1 MGLAAN
7 AASPR
12 FPASS
17 NFRMSSNTAKSSSSG
32 QNRISEPPPAA
43 NPRHDAPAAFPNTSR
58 IRFHV
63 VIFLIAFSI
72 VVSRRPDALFH
83 AQFYAEDGTQFY
95 AAAYH
100 FGLRSIA
107 IAYGG
112 YLHAV
117 PRLAALL
124 AQLVPFALA
133 PLVMN
138 LVGITFQVLPVNV
151 FLSSRFSNIAFPIRL
166 LGSFI
171 YLALPNSA
179 EIDAT
184 VTNVQSHLILLCCL
198 LLLARPAASKAAR
211 AFDAT
216 LLVLTSLSSP
226 MSLLLVPFAAFVWSK
241 RRDPASLRAFVFL
254 APGTIIEALTLVFNW
269 HSRHLSHNGAS
280 VSRFVAIVGR
290 QVFVSALLGVKTQSR
305 IMQWHSIHWIEW
317 SATLLGLVVLL
328 YTLRYAAA
336 ELRIF
341 LLFAVGVLTLAL
353 ISPGAGVPDRPQWD
367 WLCVPGIGSRYYFFP
382 MLAFLSSLIWMACH
396 KPAPKALRGVALAML
411 LLLPIG
417 VWQDWSYPRFINY
430 HFKQYAAEFERAPS
444 GAEVTIPIN
453 PNWSM
458 QLTKH

>member
-1 MGLAAN
+1 
-7 AASPR
+7 
-12 FPASS
+12 
-17 NFRMSSNTAKSSSSG
+17 MSSTTANSNASG
-32 QNRISEPPPAA
+32 QNRISTAPPATNA
-43 NPRHDAPAAFPNTSR
+43 RQDAPRAFLNTAS

-72 VVSRRPDALFH
+72 IVSRRPDALFH
-83 AQFYAEDGTQFY
+83 AQFYAEDGSQFY
-95 AAAYH
+95 AAAYQ

-112 YLHAV
+112 YLHAL

-138 LVGITFQVLPVNV
+138 LVGMTFQVLPVNV
-151 FLSSRFSNIAFPIRL
+151 FLSSRFPNIPFSIRL

-179 EIDAT
+179 EINAT
-184 VTNVQSHLILLCCL
+184 VTNVQSHLALLCCL
-198 LLLARPAASKAAR
+198 LLLARPAVSKAGR
-211 AFDAT
+211 IFDAT
-216 LLVLTSLSSP
+216 LLLLTSLSSP
-226 MSLLLVPFAAFVWSK
+226 MSFLLLPFAAFLWWKKVWWNK
-241 RRDPASLRAFVFL
+241 RSRASLTAFAL
-254 APGTIIEALTLVFNW
+254 LTPGTIIEAFILLLNW

-280 VSRFVAIVGR
+280 LARFVAIVGR
-290 QVFVSALLGVKTQSR
+290 QVFISALLGLKTQR
-305 IMQWHSIHWIEW
+305 QMVHWHGLQWIEW
-317 SATLLGLVVLL
+317 IATLLGLAVLL
-328 YTLRYAAA
+328 YTLRYASA

-341 LLFAVGVLTLAL
+341 LLFAVGVLALAL

-367 WLCVPGIGSRYYFFP
+367 WLCLPGIGNRYYFFP

-396 KPAPKALRGVALAML
+396 KPLPRALRNVSFALL

-417 VWQDWSYPRFINY
+417 IWRDWKYPRFVNY
-430 HFKQYAAEFERAPS
+430 HFQQYAAEFERAPS

-453 PNWSM
+453 PEWSM
-458 QLTKH
+458 KLTKR